1 MSSKSYSQE
10 VEELGFRFRLSY
22 PGNMLVI
29 TTQHH
34 LPERIN
40 WMEDIYGS

>member
-10 VEELGFRFRLSY
+10 VEELGFRFRLSD
-22 PGNMLVI
+22 PGNVLVI

-34 LPERIN
+34 PPGKIN